1 MLLAIDIGNTNIT
14 IGLYQGD
21 DLTAKWRMATAYDR
35 MPDEYGL
42 QISGFLSHYGITASQ
57 LHGIFIASVVPP
69 LTDKISEAC
78 KTFLGLRPML
88 FNHSMKT
95 GITIAYDNPSTI
107 GADRIV
113 DAAAAKA
120 YYSLPACI
128 VDFGTATT
136 FDAISRNAEYLGG
149 AIAPGINIGAEALFE
164 RTAQLPKINLAIPP
178 SVIGK
183 NTVHAMQSG
192 LIFGYVGLVEGM
204 IQRFKKELGDDTTV
218 IATGGLANMI
228 AELIPSINHV
238 DPWLTLDGIRLIW
251 EMNQTHD

>member
-1 MLLAIDIGNTNIT
+1 
-14 IGLYQGD
+14 
-21 DLTAKWRMATAYDR
+21 
-35 MPDEYGL
+35 
-42 QISGFLSHYGITASQ
+42 
-57 LHGIFIASVVPP
+57 
-69 LTDKISEAC
+69 
-78 KTFLGLRPML
+78 
-88 FNHSMKT
+88 MKT

-136 FDAISRNAEYLGG
+136 FDAISRDAEYLGG

-204 IQRFKKELGDDTTV
+204 IQRFKKELGEDTTV
-218 IATGGLANMI
+218 IATGGLASMI
-228 AELIPSINHV
+228 SELIPSINHV

-251 EMNQTHD
+251 EMNQAHE

>member
-1 MLLAIDIGNTNIT
+1 MDVLTELEHLRRLHLVGTTPAPMFFQLKHVFHMLESLGSARIEGNHT
-14 IGLYQGD
+14 
-21 DLTAKWRMATAYDR
+21 
-35 MPDEYGL
+35 
-42 QISGFLSHYGITASQ
+42 
-57 LHGIFIASVVPP
+57 
-69 LTDKISEAC
+69 
-78 KTFLGLRPML
+78 
-88 FNHSMKT
+88 MKT

-136 FDAISRNAEYLGG
+136 FDAVSRDAEYLGG

-204 IQRFKKELGDDTTV
+204 IERFKKELGEDTTV
-218 IATGGLANMI
+218 IATGGLASMI